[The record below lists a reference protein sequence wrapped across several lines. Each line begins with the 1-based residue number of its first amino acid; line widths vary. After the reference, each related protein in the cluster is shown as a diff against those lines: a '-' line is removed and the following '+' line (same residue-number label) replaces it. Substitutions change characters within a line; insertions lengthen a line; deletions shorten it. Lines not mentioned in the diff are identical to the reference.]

1 MMRWSELE
9 KLVFENPYYVKGMDG
24 KNCAINA
31 MLNGS
36 QISVPLVEGN
46 KEYDMMMKQVK
57 EGTLTI
63 KEAE

>member
-36 QISVPLVEGN
+36 LNISSTSRGN

-57 EGTLTI
+57 EGTNHQRM
-63 KEAE
+63 E